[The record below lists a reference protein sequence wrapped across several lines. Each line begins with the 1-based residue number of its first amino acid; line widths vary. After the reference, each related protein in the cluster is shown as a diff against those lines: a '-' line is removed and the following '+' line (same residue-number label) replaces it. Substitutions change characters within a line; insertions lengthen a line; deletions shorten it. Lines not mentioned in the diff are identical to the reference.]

1 MAAININV
9 GSAANANDG
18 DTLRAAFQATRQMFH
33 EIYGI
38 STTYSD
44 SLNLSTGTPTFA
56 ESVQDIVG
64 AMFTSNSVSNIT
76 STYTD
81 NGTGAG
87 KIDLSVAA
95 DITDINT
102 AANSGLDGGVDSGD
116 ATLTLDMNN
125 LAAAAVDVSADS
137 IAIIDANDSNGTR
150 KESIADLATAMA
162 GTGLSASNGQLTA
175 SGSSYTVANQGNNR
189 VVTSVDSTNGN
200 AEANLTFTGSA
211 LGVTGT
217 VTSSG
222 NLIAAGDGSASG
234 VTLKD
239 GEIEIRRTTG
249 GSDPAQIKFYC
260 ETNNQH
266 AQTLKA
272 QPHSAASSAV
282 LTLPTLT
289 GTLIGTGDSGSVAT
303 AMVANDA
310 VTHDKLEGRYTTIP
324 ADISTTTGTI
334 NLDCASNTNFRL
346 TGNLGTCTFNLQNM
360 KTGQVVEVLC
370 DGTDLSSASITLDTT
385 FTTDTINKVGT
396 TNFQGS
402 KDNLF
407 VFSCLDDTDGDAI
420 IHYTVNEVAADTSQ
434 P

>member
-9 GSAANANDG
+9 GSAANSNDG

-102 AANSGLDGGVDSGD
+102 AANSGLAGGVDSGD

-162 GTGLSASNGQLTA
+162 GSGLSASSGQLTA
-175 SGSSYTVANQGNNR
+175 TGSSYAVANQGDNR
-189 VVTSVDSTNGN
+189 VVNSVDSTNGN

-217 VTSSG
+217 VTTSG
-222 NLIAAGDGSASG
+222 NVTAAGNGTSGGVVLQDGQIDI
-234 VTLKD
+234 K
-239 GEIEIRRTTG
+239 TG
-249 GSDPAQIKFYC
+249 TGAVSKVKFYC
-260 ETNNQH
+260 ESSNAH
-266 AQTLKA
+266 AQTLQA

-289 GTLIGTGDSGSVAT
+289 GTLVGTGDSGSVAT

-310 VTHDKLEGRYTTIP
+310 VTHDKLENRYTAKAT
-324 ADISTTTGTI
+324 STATGNQ
-334 NLDCASNTNFRL
+334 NLDCSAATTFLL
-346 TGNLGTCTFNLQNM
+346 TGNIATATLTLQNL
-360 KTGQVVEVLC
+360 KLGQVVDIVMS
-370 DGTDLSSASITLDTT
+370 GTLSSADITLATN
-385 FTTDTINKVGT
+385 FTSATIRKVGSASLDTST
-396 TNFQGS
+396 TNVIQ
-402 KDNLF
+402 
-407 VFSCLDDTDGDAI
+407 VVCIDDDDSAALV
-420 IHYTVNEVAADTSQ
+420 HYSINTFATQVK

>member
-44 SLNLSTGTPTFA
+44 SLDLSTGTPTFQ
-56 ESVQDIVG
+56 ESVEDIVG

-116 ATLTLDMNN
+116 ATLTLDLNN

-175 SGSSYTVANQGNNR
+175 SGSSYTVANQGDNR

-200 AEANLTFTGSA
+200 AEANLTFDGSA

-217 VTSSG
+217 VTTSG
-222 NLIAAGDGSASG
+222 NVTAAGNGTSGGVVLQDGQIDI
-234 VTLKD
+234 K
-239 GEIEIRRTTG
+239 TG
-249 GSDPAQIKFYC
+249 TGAVAKVKFYC
-260 ETNNQH
+260 ESSNAH
-266 AQTLKA
+266 AQTLQA

-289 GTLIGTGDSGSVAT
+289 GTLVGTGDSGTVAT
-303 AMVANDA
+303 AMVANNA
-310 VTHDKLEGRYTTIP
+310 VTHDKLENRYT
-324 ADISTTTGTI
+324 AKASSSATGNQ
-334 NLDCASNTNFRL
+334 NLDCSAATTFLL
-346 TGNLGTCTFNLQNM
+346 TGNIATATLTLQNL
-360 KTGQVVEVLC
+360 KLGQVVDIVMS
-370 DGTDLSSASITLDTT
+370 GTLSSADITLATD
-385 FTTDTINKVGT
+385 FTSATIRKVGSASLDTST
-396 TNFQGS
+396 TNVIQ
-402 KDNLF
+402 
-407 VFSCLDDTDGDAI
+407 VVCIDDDDSAALVHYSINTFATDI
-420 IHYTVNEVAADTSQ
+420 T

>member
-1 MAAININV
+1 MALLDLDV

-18 DTLRAAFQATRQMFH
+18 ATLRQAFINTRKMFA
-33 EIYGI
+33 EIYGATYPGDTTPLP
-38 STTYSD
+38 STA
-44 SLNLSTGTPTFA
+44 TFQ
-56 ESVQDIVG
+56 ESVEDIVG

-102 AANSGLDGGVDSGD
+102 AANSGLNGGVDSGD
-116 ATLTLDMNN
+116 ATLTLDLNN

-162 GTGLSASNGQLTA
+162 GTGLSATNGQLTA

-200 AEANLTFTGSA
+200 AEANLTFDSSSNA
-211 LGVTGT
+211 LNVTGT

-222 NLIAAGDGSASG
+222 NLIAAGDGSANG

-289 GTLIGTGDSGSVAT
+289 GTLIGSGDSDT
-303 AMVANDA
+303 
-310 VTHDKLEGRYTTIP
+310 VTHSMIEGRYT
-324 ADISTTTGTI
+324 AKASSSATGNQ
-334 NLDCASNTNFRL
+334 NLDCSAATTFLL
-346 TGNLGTCTFNLQNM
+346 TGNIATATLTLQNL
-360 KTGQVVEVLC
+360 KLGQVVDIVMS
-370 DGTDLSSASITLDTT
+370 GTLSSADITLATNFSSATIRKVGSASLDTSTTNVIQVVCIDDDDSAALVHYSINTFATDTT
-385 FTTDTINKVGT
+385 
-396 TNFQGS
+396 
-402 KDNLF
+402 
-407 VFSCLDDTDGDAI
+407 
-420 IHYTVNEVAADTSQ
+420 

>member
-44 SLNLSTGTPTFA
+44 SLDLSTGTPTFQ
-56 ESVQDIVG
+56 ESVEDIVG

-116 ATLTLDMNN
+116 ATLTLDLNN

-175 SGSSYTVANQGNNR
+175 SGSSYTVANQGDNR

-200 AEANLTFTGSA
+200 AEANLTFDGSA

-222 NLIAAGDGSASG
+222 NLIAAGDGSANG

-289 GTLIGTGDSGSVAT
+289 GTLVGTGDSGSVAT

-310 VTHDKLEGRYTTIP
+310 VTHDKLEGRYT
-324 ADISTTTGTI
+324 AKASSSATGNQ
-334 NLDCASNTNFRL
+334 NLDCSAATTFLL
-346 TGNLGTCTFNLQNM
+346 TGNIATATLTLQNL
-360 KTGQVVEVLC
+360 KLGQVVDIVMS
-370 DGTDLSSASITLDTT
+370 GTLSSADITLATDFTSATIRKVGSASLDTSTTNVIQVVCIDDDDSAALVHYSINTFATDTT
-385 FTTDTINKVGT
+385 
-396 TNFQGS
+396 
-402 KDNLF
+402 
-407 VFSCLDDTDGDAI
+407 
-420 IHYTVNEVAADTSQ
+420 

>member
-289 GTLIGTGDSGSVAT
+289 GTLIGTGDSDT
-303 AMVANDA
+303 
-310 VTHDKLEGRYTTIP
+310 VTHSMIEGRYTAKTSSS
-324 ADISTTTGTI
+324 ATGNQ
-334 NLDCASNTNFRL
+334 NLDCSAATTFLL
-346 TGNLGTCTFNLQNM
+346 TGNIATATLTLQNL
-360 KTGQVVEVLC
+360 KLGQVVDIVMS
-370 DGTDLSSASITLDTT
+370 GTLSSADITLATN
-385 FTTDTINKVGT
+385 FTSATIRKVGSASLDTST
-396 TNFQGS
+396 TNVIQ
-402 KDNLF
+402 
-407 VFSCLDDTDGDAI
+407 VVCIDDDDSAALV
-420 IHYTVNEVAADTSQ
+420 HYSINTFATQVK

>member
-9 GSAANANDG
+9 GTAANSNDG

-38 STTYSD
+38 STSYSD
-44 SLNLSTGTPTFA
+44 SLDLSTGTPTFQ
-56 ESVQDIVG
+56 ESVEDIVG

-102 AANSGLDGGVDSGD
+102 ASNSGLAGGVDSGD

-125 LAAAAVDVSADS
+125 LAAAVVDVSADS

-162 GTGLSASNGQLTA
+162 GSGLSASSGQLTA
-175 SGSSYTVANQGNNR
+175 TGSSYAVANQGDNR
-189 VVTSVDSTNGN
+189 VLTSVDSTNGN

-211 LGVTGT
+211 LDVTGT
-217 VTSSG
+217 VTTSG
-222 NLIAAGDGSASG
+222 NVTAAGNGTSGGVVLQDGQIDI
-234 VTLKD
+234 K
-239 GEIEIRRTTG
+239 TG
-249 GSDPAQIKFYC
+249 TGAVSKVKFYC
-260 ETNNQH
+260 ESSNAH
-266 AQTLKA
+266 AQTLQA

-289 GTLIGTGDSGSVAT
+289 GTLIGSGDSDT
-303 AMVANDA
+303 
-310 VTHDKLEGRYTTIP
+310 VTHSMIEGRYTAKATSS
-324 ADISTTTGTI
+324 ATGNQ
-334 NLDCASNTNFRL
+334 NLDCSAATTFLL
-346 TGNLGTCTFNLQNM
+346 TGNIATATLTLQNL
-360 KTGQVVEVLC
+360 KLGQVVDIVMN
-370 DGTDLSSASITLDTT
+370 GTLSSADITLATDFTSATIRKVGSASLDTT
-385 FTTDTINKVGT
+385 TANPTGNVIQV
-396 TNFQGS
+396 
-402 KDNLF
+402 
-407 VFSCLDDTDGDAI
+407 VCIDDTDSAALV
-420 IHYTVNEVAADTSQ
+420 HYSINTFATDTT